1 VTAKLRV
8 EVATLKRKRV
18 PLAVT
23 LAKMSTRD
31 MAASAMPEGL
41 RERVMGAE
49 LDAAVALGCLVKM
62 GKKHQAT
69 LKKLSMA
76 QGDLDKALGK
86 VQPQTDWIEKCG
98 KKGQRYDIFV
108 VELGLQLVSQNMNA
122 EQCAYAFAVF
132 MKMSYPEA
140 KVDVDYRVPTTT
152 VFKEWAELL
161 YPIGVAV
168 NRSRLDLA
176 AEIYYHHDDSPRG
189 GYSWH
194 GSIAQATFQETEGT
208 HVKHTI
214 PLGLEV
220 LADGKHKTMAAEGV
234 KIMGPNLRKMCM
246 VMSDAAALD
255 VAEHMYKA
263 KDELL
268 KELEGVA
275 FTVREREVND
285 TNFVAQ
291 CINHGG
297 DNASKAHFAEI
308 SRALQPMI
316 VKYNCATLI
325 QHWWATRLLVHRT
338 KNYIAAYNRA
348 VADSDDEGDAVP
360 DPSPPTLTQ
369 FAWFFCRP
377 DGATCAL
384 SMAEC
389 LSCSHPSFG
398 RARNDALPP
407 PGKRC
412 LAHRQKVWRGLLRKV
427 VTDCTGR
434 ARFHAPME
442 LQSVVVNGEVE
453 VKSWKLTAP
462 VHDVWALMRSMSNL
476 ISHQGSHSKFDPP
489 PLALT
494 LALALTPT
502 LTFSL
507 ALALALTL
515 ALSHPK
521 HRYYLNEAKQ
531 MRLFWAKHE
540 LEHGVNDDTNAEVGL
555 PAFANNRFGIRQE
568 LAFYLTVAWD
578 STMT

>member
-1 VTAKLRV
+1 M
-8 EVATLKRKRV
+8 KRKRV

-23 LAKMSTRD
+23 LAKMSSRD
-31 MAASAMPEGL
+31 MAASAMPAGI
-41 RERVMGAE
+41 RERVMAAE

-69 LKKLSMA
+69 LKKFSLA
-76 QGDLDKALGK
+76 QSDLDKALEK
-86 VQPQTDWIEKCG
+86 VHPQTNWIEKCG

-140 KVDVDYRVPTTT
+140 KVDVDYRVPTTA

-161 YPIGVAV
+161 YPVGVAV

-194 GSIAQATFQETEGT
+194 GSIAQATFQDNEGK

-220 LADGKHKTMAAEGV
+220 LANGKHKTMAAEGV

-255 VAEHMYKA
+255 VAEHMFKA
-263 KDELL
+263 KAEFLEELS
-268 KELEGVA
+268 GVT
-275 FTVREREVND
+275 FSVREREVND

-297 DNASKAHFAEI
+297 DNASKAHFQEI
-308 SRALQPMI
+308 TRALHPMI

-325 QHWWATRLLVHRT
+325 QHWWATRLLVYRI
-338 KNYIAAYNRA
+338 KRNVAAL
-348 VADSDDEGDAVP
+348 ADSDDEGDV
-360 DPSPPTLTQ
+360 DPAPPSMTTTQ

-377 DGATCAL
+377 DPTA
-384 SMAEC
+384 
-389 LSCSHPSFG
+389 SH
-398 RARNDALPP
+398 RR
-407 PGKRC
+407 
-412 LAHRQKVWRGLLRKV
+412 KVWKGLLRKV
-427 VTDCTGR
+427 LTNCTGR

-442 LQSVVVNGEVE
+442 LQTVVVNGEVE
-453 VKSWKLTAP
+453 VKSWKLTEA

-476 ISHQGSHSKFDPP
+476 ISHQGSHSKYDTSLFPLLTSHFPFTVLVFYFRLPVFISTLPFAVSRLPLSQNQIPP
-489 PLALT
+489 
-494 LALALTPT
+494 
-502 LTFSL
+502 
-507 ALALALTL
+507 
-515 ALSHPK
+515 
-521 HRYYLNEAKQ
+521 E
-531 MRLFWAKHE
+531 
-540 LEHGVNDDTNAEVGL
+540 
-555 PAFANNRFGIRQE
+555 
-568 LAFYLTVAWD
+568 
-578 STMT
+578 